1 MKPQE
6 TQNEN
11 THNVP
16 NKKVQIKQLPTT
28 SLLHKLDNHAIT
40 KENLEEYIN
49 DTKDTYP
56 NTHIFSDYIAD
67 NNNNMTTAK
76 IIHNCSG
83 FISRSYAYDI
93 LNGAT
98 NKHPGRD
105 ILLILC
111 ISAHMERKMIRRVLE
126 TYHHRELYLK
136 DPRDLIIATYINN
149 KDYDLSAINDE
160 LYKYN
165 LPLLPMT

>member
-1 MKPQE
+1 MKAQE
-6 TQNEN
+6 KQIEN
-11 THNVP
+11 THSVQ

-28 SLLHKLDNHAIT
+28 SLLNRLDNHSIT

-49 DTKDTYP
+49 DTKDAYP

-67 NNNNMTTAK
+67 TTNNMTAAK
-76 IIHNCSG
+76 IIHNCAG

-93 LNGAT
+93 LNGST

-126 TYHHRELYLK
+126 TYDHRELYLK

-149 KDYDLSAINDE
+149 KNFDLSAINDE

-165 LPLLPMT
+165 LPLLPAT

>member
-1 MKPQE
+1 MKPSEKQIE
-6 TQNEN
+6 T

-16 NKKVQIKQLPTT
+16 DKKMKINQVPTT
-28 SLLHKLDNHAIT
+28 NLLNILDNHKIN
-40 KENLEEYIN
+40 KENLEDYIH
-49 DTKDTYP
+49 DAKEVYP

-67 NNNNMTTAK
+67 NDNNITTAA
-76 IIHNCSG
+76 IIHNCAG

-93 LNGAT
+93 LNGTT
-98 NKHPGRD
+98 NKHPSRD

-126 TYHHRELYLK
+126 TYNHRELYLK
-136 DPRDLIIATYINN
+136 DPRDLIISTYINN

-160 LYKYN
+160 LYNYH
-165 LPLLPMT
+165 LPLLPAT